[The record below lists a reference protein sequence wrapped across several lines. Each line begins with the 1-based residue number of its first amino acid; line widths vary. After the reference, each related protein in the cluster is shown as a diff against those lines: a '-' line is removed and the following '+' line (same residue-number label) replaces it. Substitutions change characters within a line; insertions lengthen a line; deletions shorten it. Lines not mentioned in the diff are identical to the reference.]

1 MLYLTNQFFGGTP
14 MLFSKCK
21 CKKGYCRY
29 CGEECPNFKLD
40 KQNPH
45 ISICK
50 FLKTGMFKDGR
61 VISKTTP
68 SGGAIIKAPDWCPKK

>member
-1 MLYLTNQFFGGTP
+1 
-14 MLFSKCK
+14 MLFSKSK

-29 CGEECPNFKLD
+29 CGEVCSNFKLD

-50 FLKTGMFKDGR
+50 SKNGFFKDGR
-61 VISKTTP
+61 TISTTTP